1 MATLNLIIENDGAM
15 TLYRNDPHPNFE
27 YNGNGVFKKMET
39 ACYNLFRLVD
49 DSETLFPV
57 TYRLISERFKEAL
70 DDSGVKEEDILYI
83 EVGHE
88 TDSNGNAGVWYVEIA
103 ECWDDEDLESDDPN
117 DEGYGIDQTERPI
130 KHRLSTSVGL
140 DFISECF
147 RLARKTTTEAEI
159 AAMMMP

>member
-1 MATLNLIIENDGAM
+1 MSAKFLSAKFRKLH
-15 TLYRNDPHPNFE
+15 R
-27 YNGNGVFKKMET
+27 KKH
-39 ACYNLFRLVD
+39 
-49 DSETLFPV
+49 FPDKIMSNEKPCLH
-57 TYRLISERFKEAL
+57 RLISERFKEAL

-103 ECWDDEDLESDDPN
+103 ECWDDEDLESDDPD

-140 DFISECF
+140 DFISEWF

>member
-1 MATLNLIIENDGAM
+1 MAGLNLNENDGSM
-15 TLYRNDPHPNFE
+15 KIYDCDIYFQHSE
-27 YNGNGVFKKMET
+27 SGVFKKIKT
-39 ACYNLFRLVD
+39 AFSNLFRRTDDIVD
-49 DSETLFPV
+49 LFRV
-57 TYRLISERFKEAL
+57 TYGIISERFKEAL
-70 DDSGVKEEDILYI
+70 EDSGVKEEDILFI

-88 TDSNGNAGVWYVEIA
+88 TDSNGDGVWYVEIA
-103 ECWDDEDLESDDPN
+103 ECWDDEDWESDDPN